1 MKGSPF
7 LYGKTVKNIFFT
19 DRTLEGEKL
28 YNNLINGIN
37 TMIISPRR
45 WGKSSL
51 VEKVISDINK
61 KNKEIITVIIDLFY
75 VNNEEEF
82 LEIFAR
88 EIIKASST
96 KWQQWVKNSKEF
108 FKMLLP
114 RISIGVDPVHDFSLS
129 FDYKELK
136 QHFSE
141 ILDLP
146 EAIAREKGIR
156 FVVCLDEFQ
165 NIATFPGYESLE
177 KKIRAAW
184 QRHSVVTY
192 CLYGSK
198 RHMMSNIFNNPSK
211 PFYRFGDIVLLQKI
225 PTRDW
230 TEFIVHGFA
239 ASGKSIDREEAG
251 KIPAIM
257 KNHSWYVQQL
267 AHYTWNLTKK
277 TATQKEIDNALNEL
291 IGANLPLYQKEIEIM
306 SGSQLN
312 LLKALANKETQF
324 TSAFVMHQYK
334 LGTPRNVSQNKQILL
349 NRDLIEEMNG
359 RFEFVDPA
367 FEIWFKK
374 NFVSI
379 ILS

>member
-7 LYGKTVKNIFFT
+7 LYGKTVGNNFFT
-19 DRTLEGEKL
+19 DRGSEQEKL
-28 YNNLINGIN
+28 YSNLINGIN

-51 VEKVISDINK
+51 VEKVISELNK
-61 KNKEIITVIIDLFY
+61 KNKEILTVVIDLFY

-88 EIIKASST
+88 EIIKASSS
-96 KWQQWVKNSKEF
+96 KWQHWVKYSKEF

-114 RISIGVDPVHDFSLS
+114 RISIGVDPDHDFSLS

-146 EAIAREKGIR
+146 EIIAREKGIR

-165 NIATFPGYESLE
+165 NIATFPGYESFE
-177 KKIRAAW
+177 KKLRAAW
-184 QRHSVVTY
+184 QRHSLVTY

-198 RHMMSNIFNNPSK
+198 RHMMTNIFNNPSK

-225 PTRDW
+225 PTHDW
-230 TEFIVHGFA
+230 IEFIVNGFA
-239 ASGKSIDREEAG
+239 SSGKSIDREEAG
-251 KIPAIM
+251 KIPDIM

-267 AHYTWNLTKK
+267 AHYTWNLTRK
-277 TATQKEIDNALNEL
+277 TASQKEIESALNEL

-324 TSAFVMHQYK
+324 TSAYVMHQYK
-334 LGTPRNVSQNKQILL
+334 LGTPRNVSQNKQILI
-349 NRDLIEEMNG
+349 NRDLIEEVNG

-374 NFVSI
+374 NF
-379 ILS
+379 LSVL